1 MSDLEYKEFFSN
13 RIKYILEKYDL
24 NQQQL
29 AERLNVSESTVGKW
43 ILKKAVPR
51 FEVIQ
56 LLSEQFNV
64 PKSFFLDET
73 IEEHDYDPDALEILE
88 MLEKDQDL
96 KMLFLKTGKL
106 SDIDKERLV
115 RILKATLP
123 PEDDQ

>member
-24 NQQQL
+24 NQHDL
-29 AERLNVSESTVGKW
+29 AERLGVSESTVGKW
-43 ILKKAVPR
+43 ILQKAVPR

-56 LLSEQFNV
+56 KLSEQFNV
-64 PKSFFLDET
+64 PKSFFLDES
-73 IEEHDYDPDALEILE
+73 IEEHEYDPDALEILE
-88 MLEKDQDL
+88 MLEKDKDL
-96 KMLFLKTGKL
+96 KMLFLKTGKM
-106 SDIDKERLV
+106 SDTDKERLV